1 MFCHDGSKKEGT
13 NIDKVQACRTRG
25 QFLSYGPVIVNS
37 ERMPTGELVETYQYQ
52 KERGSAV
59 RALMHGVL
67 DVSTCGV
74 WEVVG
79 TPIEACIDEKVT
91 FLLKSTMMSKKLL
104 KKLNWSRCYH
114 LASGFK
120 PLANPITNELQHHEC
135 KRYFSRK

>member
-1 MFCHDGSKKEGT
+1 MLSKLLLKSLICLSFIAIISSCSVMMAAKKEGT

-79 TPIEACIDEKVT
+79 TPIEACIDEK
-91 FLLKSTMMSKKLL
+91 S
-104 KKLNWSRCYH
+104 
-114 LASGFK
+114 
-120 PLANPITNELQHHEC
+120 
-135 KRYFSRK
+135 YFSIKVYYDEQEIAQKIELV